1 MKLAL
6 YDDFRLGIVS
16 NDQIIDAE
24 HLVKNKEKY
33 NDSMMFVIEN
43 YDEIKGALQELEK
56 TGKGKPLSEVRL
68 RQPVTKPGKIV
79 AAPVNYLKHQ
89 AEMNEQHTIKDL
101 GVFLKAT
108 SSIIGQGDYIELP
121 FEDRRTDHELEL
133 GFVIGKKGKDIKPE
147 NALDYIFGYI
157 CLNDVVIRGKED
169 RSYRKSFD
177 TFTPIGPWI
186 VTKDE
191 IPDPGNL
198 DIKLTVNG
206 EIRQDTN
213 TKNLIYNVPKIIEY
227 ASECYTLYP
236 GDVFAT
242 GTPEGVAPIEAGDE
256 VTLDVQ
262 GVGKLTNKVK
272 MKEKK

>member
-6 YDDFRLGIVS
+6 YDDFRLGIIN
-16 NDQIIDAE
+16 NDQVIDAE
-24 HLVKNKEKY
+24 HLVKDKQKY
-33 NDSMMFVIEN
+33 NDSMMYVIEN
-43 YDEIKGALQELEK
+43 YEEIKGALKDLEK

-89 AEMNEQHTIKDL
+89 QEMNEQHTIKDL
-101 GVFLKAT
+101 GVFLKA
-108 SSIIGQGDYIELP
+108 SSSVIGHGDMIELP
-121 FEDRRTDHELEL
+121 FADRRTDHELEL

-191 IPDPGNL
+191 ISDPGNL
-198 DIKLTVNG
+198 EIKLTVNG
-206 EIRQDTN
+206 EVRQHTN
-213 TKNLIYNVPKIIEY
+213 TKYLIYDVPKIIEY
-227 ASECYTLYP
+227 ASECYTIYP

-242 GTPEGVAPIEAGDE
+242 GTPEGVAPIQPGDE
-256 VTLDVQ
+256 VTLDVE

-272 MKEKK
+272 MK